1 MTSGTVNSVVPNDL
15 DQARIVYNMHSARN
29 QIDDM
34 VVIAGNNM
42 TKALFDAQIS
52 PSERAYLYLKVQEKL
67 KFDLD
72 SVRDL
77 VGYQLKLL
85 LRGNNT
91 LSREITYQN

>member
-15 DQARIVYNMHSARN
+15 NQARIVYNMDSARN

-34 VVIAGNNM
+34 VIIAGKNM
-42 TKALFDAQIS
+42 TNAINDAKIS

-67 KFDLD
+67 EYDLD

-77 VGYQLKLL
+77 VRCFTISSSL
-85 LRGNNT
+85 
-91 LSREITYQN
+91 